1 MRIEV
6 ACTLA
11 SRMRGLLGRESHDGA
26 MLLVPCSD
34 IHTFGMRGPIDV
46 AFVSSDGTVL
56 ESYRNVAPGCRIRDK
71 RAIAVLERFASDEE
85 WYEPGDAVQ
94 HALQLAR

>member
-1 MRIEV
+1 MKVEV

-11 SRMRGLLGRESHDGA
+11 SRMRGLLGRASHDGA
-26 MLLVPCSD
+26 MLLVPCND
-34 IHTFGMRGPIDV
+34 IHTFGMRKPIDV
-46 AFVSSDGTVL
+46 AFISSDGTVL
-56 ESYRNVAPGCRIRDK
+56 ESYRNVAPSCRIRDK
-71 RAIAVLERFASDEE
+71 RATAVLERFASDEE